1 MRGILESNVTR
12 ERRNFAALAE
22 VEATMIGRSKMDN
35 AARIAALSISEQT
48 QEMEGLIKAR

>member
-1 MRGILESNVTR
+1 MRGILESNVTW
-12 ERRNFAALAE
+12 ECRNFATLAE
-22 VEATMIGRSKMDN
+22 VEETMIGKSKMDK

>member
-22 VEATMIGRSKMDN
+22 VEETMIGKNKMDK

>member
-1 MRGILESNVTR
+1 MRGILESNVTW
-12 ERRNFAALAE
+12 ECRNFATLAE
-22 VEATMIGRSKMDN
+22 VEETMIGKSKMVK